1 MSTPIESNK
10 SILYIS
16 RLPRDFDD
24 NAAYEFFKQFDEI
37 EGICFP
43 RNKKTGWSKGYM
55 FIKLRSPEVA
65 LECQKEFDGYLMFN
79 K

>member
-43 RNKKTGWSKGYM
+43 RNKKTG
-55 FIKLRSPEVA
+55 
-65 LECQKEFDGYLMFN
+65 
-79 K
+79 